1 MDDLSQKMESL
12 LSDPES
18 MQNLA
23 ELAAMLRAPEDT
35 PENAQASAPGDAA
48 AESGADAPPPFD
60 AAKLLCAAQAFSQ
73 AQQDGSAALILAL
86 KPHLTPARAE
96 RADRAARMLRM
107 YHAAEIL
114 RENGVLADLL
124 GGML

>member
-1 MDDLSQKMESL
+1 MEDLSQKIESL

-23 ELAAMLRAPEDT
+23 ELAAMLRSPEDT
-35 PENAQASAPGDAA
+35 PETAAETDGAA
-48 AESGADAPPPFD
+48 APADADAPPPFD
-60 AAKLLCAAQAFSQ
+60 AAKLLGAAQAFAQ

-86 KPHLTPARAE
+86 KPHLTPARAA

-114 RENGVLADLL
+114 RENGVLADFL
-124 GGML
+124 GGTL